1 MIELK
6 DLGTFESVPEIVV
19 DIVKGNIVALENT
32 LADGWDIHK
41 PIQLGKHSEYSPLE
55 LALVMN
61 CLPSVQWLVEHG
73 ADLNDEENPSFLL
86 AVRYA
91 DQEIIEYVVGHAANV
106 HALNAVEVDAFQAA
120 LYGKKY
126 ENLQIIHDLGHTVQK
141 YGGKAFRNA
150 ITDEN
155 YEVLDF

>member
-1 MIELK
+1 MIDLK
-6 DLGTFESVPEIVV
+6 DLGTFESVPEIVI
-19 DIVKGNIVALENT
+19 DIVKGNIEALENT

-41 PIQLGKHSEYSPLE
+41 PVQLGKYSEYSPLE

-91 DQEIIEYVVGHAANV
+91 DQEIIDYVVAHGANI
-106 HALNAVEVDAFQAA
+106 HALNRVKVDAFQLPYMAR
-120 LYGKKY
+120 
-126 ENLQIIHDLGHTVQK
+126 NIITYRLFMT
-141 YGGKAFRNA
+141 
-150 ITDEN
+150 
-155 YEVLDF
+155 